1 MNIYYHNPR
10 CSKSRQGL
18 QLLDELGIKYTVKE
32 YLKEP
37 LKESELQ
44 TLMQKLGKSPKEV
57 IRTKEDIYK
66 EQGLANKDLTD
77 KQWIQT
83 IIKHPKLLERP
94 ILETKTKAIIGRPP
108 EDLKKIL
115 SK

>member
-18 QLLDELGIKYTVKE
+18 QILDELGVNYRIKE

-44 TLMQKLGKSPKEV
+44 ELIKRLGKSPKEL
-57 IRTKEDIYK
+57 IRTKEDIYN
-66 EQGLANKDLTD
+66 EQGLGKKDLTD

-94 ILETKTKAIIGRPP
+94 ILVTKTKAIIGRPP

-115 SK
+115 